1 MFRYRWPDHVLGDE
15 CCQWNV
21 YGELYW
27 WHLLCNGEFRY
38 RYSDGLIS
46 GNVCELL
53 AYQWKWM
60 CWYVIIECDVIG
72 SYGTELYDGLEWN
85 GDVVF
90 RIFVIGGCQWYG
102 YDLLP
107 MV

>member
-1 MFRYRWPDHVLGDE
+1 
-15 CCQWNV
+15 
-21 YGELYW
+21 
-27 WHLLCNGEFRY
+27 
-38 RYSDGLIS
+38 
-46 GNVCELL
+46 
-53 AYQWKWM
+53 M